1 MSNDSRVAEPA
12 EQRGRAG
19 LYTGAMT
26 FGEAI
31 QTVLRKYA
39 EFGGRASRPEFWWW
53 MLFSVLVASALNVLS
68 VIRIGDTSSLGAI
81 LSSLWGIAAL
91 LPTLAVGVRRL
102 RDAGYGWGHM
112 FWLLVPIVLII
123 FWAQPARDRMTAAT
137 ATGQSAP

>member
-1 MSNDSRVAEPA
+1 VQSASRAI
-12 EQRGRAG
+12 RMR
-19 LYTGAMT
+19 LYTGRMT
-26 FGEAI
+26 FGAAI

-53 MLFSVLVASALNVLS
+53 MLFYVLVASALNVFS

-81 LSSLWGIAAL
+81 LSSLWGIAVL

-112 FWLLVPIVLII
+112 FWLLVPVAGIIVLIV
-123 FWAQPARDRMTAAT
+123 FWAQPAKERLPAAG
-137 ATGQSAP
+137 ATGHTAL